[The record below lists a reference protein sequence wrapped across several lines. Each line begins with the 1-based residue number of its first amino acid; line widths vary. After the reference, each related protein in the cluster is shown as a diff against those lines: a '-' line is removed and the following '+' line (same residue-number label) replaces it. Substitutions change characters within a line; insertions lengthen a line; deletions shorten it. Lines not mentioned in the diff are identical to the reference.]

1 MRLFPTPNVSVAV
14 PIKDNGDSVVAR
26 GRSSKG
32 LGQGGAR
39 DLRLTDLLLMHPP
52 NNATFVHTQLHNRAG
67 LSILLKSWPILSKLH
82 LKKGIC
88 RHITVAR
95 ASGQRRGIPPWLTP
109 CLAKSP
115 GFTRNKVEPVR
126 W

>member
-52 NNATFVHTQLHNRAG
+52 NNATFVHTQLHNRASR
-67 LSILLKSWPILSKLH
+67 SILLKSWPILSKLH
-82 LKKGIC
+82 LKKGTC
-88 RHITVAR
+88 RRRLLFFRSVAHPR
-95 ASGQRRGIPPWLTP
+95 PPSTSSFQFKSLHHAEALAHFSG
-109 CLAKSP
+109 A
-115 GFTRNKVEPVR
+115 
-126 W
+126 